1 VPGIIRNLTGRKF
14 CRSSRRVR
22 CSSSAAIWI
31 KTIPCRASS
40 NAPTPPQKVY
50 AADNATNHFAVI
62 IQKNTGHQVKP
73 ESERA
78 AIEWFVKW
86 LKP

>member
-1 VPGIIRNLTGRKF
+1 MPLIVIKSDSGNHTPLPGVIECT
-14 CRSSRRVR
+14 
-22 CSSSAAIWI
+22 SAA
-31 KTIPCRASS
+31 
-40 NAPTPPQKVY
+40 QKVY

-62 IQKNTGHQVKP
+62 IQKNTGHEVKP